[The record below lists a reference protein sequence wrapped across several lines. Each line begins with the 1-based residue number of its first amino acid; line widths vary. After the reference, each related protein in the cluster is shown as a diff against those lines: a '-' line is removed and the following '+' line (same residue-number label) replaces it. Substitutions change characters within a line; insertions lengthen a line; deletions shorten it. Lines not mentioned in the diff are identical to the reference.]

1 MVLVVIK
8 GVKGDFMNYGY
19 MRVST
24 DKQDVDNQRGV
35 ILDYANKHGLQKVE
49 FISEVISTRKSDRA
63 IFQLID
69 KLLPN
74 DNLII
79 FELSRLGRSM
89 CELESIR
96 VKIAEKGVT
105 IHAISQNLTIKPD
118 GSDITTQALIFAFSI
133 SAQLER
139 QMISDRTKNA
149 LQVRKAKGLPMG
161 RPAGLSKLDA
171 HSEAIHSYLAKG
183 LNLTAVAKLIDCNR
197 QTLANWLSTNT
208 L

>member
-1 MVLVVIK
+1 
-8 GVKGDFMNYGY
+8 MNYGY

-24 DKQDVDNQRGV
+24 DKQDTENQRGA
-35 ILDYANKHGLQKVE
+35 ILEYGNKHGLNNIE
-49 FISEVISTRKSDRA
+49 FISETISSRKADRA

-69 KLLPN
+69 KLLPD

-79 FELSRLGRSM
+79 FELSRLGRGSM
-89 CELESIR
+89 NDLERMR
-96 VKIAEKGVT
+96 VKVSEKGAT
-105 IHAISQNLTIKPD
+105 IHALIQNLIIKPD
-118 GSDITTQALIFAFSI
+118 GSDISTKAIIFALELA
-133 SAQLER
+133 AQIER

-149 LQVRKAKGLPMG
+149 LQARKAKGLPMG

-171 HSEAIHSYLAKG
+171 HSEAIHGYLAKG